1 MLNMKSGENTDRK
14 ELDKQEALDILQNKL
29 NEAEISIQKE
39 GTISAEELE
48 AELQDILLRVEDDV
62 KNERVDSIEN
72 TFRDRKSTRLN
83 SSHVALSRM
92 PSSA

>member
-48 AELQDILLRVEDDV
+48 AELQDFLLRVEDDV

-72 TFRDRKSTRLN
+72 TFSDVRKML
-83 SSHVALSRM
+83 
-92 PSSA
+92 

>member
-1 MLNMKSGENTDRK
+1 MKKTKIIFEGEKNMLNMKSGENTDRK
-14 ELDKQEALDILQNKL
+14 ELDKQETLDILQNKL

-72 TFRDRKSTRLN
+72 TFSDVRKML
-83 SSHVALSRM
+83 
-92 PSSA
+92 

>member
-1 MLNMKSGENTDRK
+1 MKKTKIIFEGEKNMLNMKSGENTDRK

-29 NEAEISIQKE
+29 NEAEITIQKE

-72 TFRDRKSTRLN
+72 TFSDVIKML
-83 SSHVALSRM
+83 
-92 PSSA
+92 

>member
-39 GTISAEELE
+39 GTISVEELE

-72 TFRDRKSTRLN
+72 TFSDVRKML
-83 SSHVALSRM
+83 
-92 PSSA
+92 

>member
-1 MLNMKSGENTDRK
+1 MKKTKIIFEGEKNMLNMKSGENTDRK

-62 KNERVDSIEN
+62 KNERVDSLEN
-72 TFRDRKSTRLN
+72 TFSDVRKML
-83 SSHVALSRM
+83 
-92 PSSA
+92 

>member
-1 MLNMKSGENTDRK
+1 MKKTKIIFEGEKNMLNMKSGENTDRK

-72 TFRDRKSTRLN
+72 TFSDVRKRL
-83 SSHVALSRM
+83 
-92 PSSA
+92 

>member
-1 MLNMKSGENTDRK
+1 MKKTKIIFEGEKNMPNMKSGENTDRK

-48 AELQDILLRVEDDV
+48 AELQDILLRAEDDV

-72 TFRDRKSTRLN
+72 TFSDVRKML
-83 SSHVALSRM
+83 
-92 PSSA
+92 

>member
-1 MLNMKSGENTDRK
+1 MSDMKSSEKTDRN

-48 AELQDILLRVEDDV
+48 AELQDILLRAEADV

-72 TFRDRKSTRLN
+72 TFSDVRKML
-83 SSHVALSRM
+83 
-92 PSSA
+92 

>member
-48 AELQDILLRVEDDV
+48 AELQDILLRVEGDV

-72 TFRDRKSTRLN
+72 TFSDVRKML
-83 SSHVALSRM
+83 
-92 PSSA
+92 

>member
-39 GTISAEELE
+39 GTISAEERE

-72 TFRDRKSTRLN
+72 TFSDVRKML
-83 SSHVALSRM
+83 
-92 PSSA
+92 

>member
-1 MLNMKSGENTDRK
+1 MPDMKSSENADRK
-14 ELDKQEALDILQNKL
+14 ELNKQEALDILQNKL

-48 AELQDILLRVEDDV
+48 TELQDILLRAENDV

-72 TFRDRKSTRLN
+72 TFSDVRKML
-83 SSHVALSRM
+83 
-92 PSSA
+92 

>member
-48 AELQDILLRVEDDV
+48 AELQDILFRVEDDV

-72 TFRDRKSTRLN
+72 TFSDVRKML
-83 SSHVALSRM
+83 
-92 PSSA
+92 

>member
-1 MLNMKSGENTDRK
+1 MKKTKIIFEGEKNMLNMKSGENTDRK
-14 ELDKQEALDILQNKL
+14 ELDKQEALDLLQNKL

-72 TFRDRKSTRLN
+72 TFSDVRKML
-83 SSHVALSRM
+83 
-92 PSSA
+92 

>member
-48 AELQDILLRVEDDV
+48 AELPDILLRVEDDV

-72 TFRDRKSTRLN
+72 TFSDVRKML
-83 SSHVALSRM
+83 
-92 PSSA
+92 

>member
-1 MLNMKSGENTDRK
+1 M
-14 ELDKQEALDILQNKL
+14 QNKL

-72 TFRDRKSTRLN
+72 TFSDVRKML
-83 SSHVALSRM
+83 
-92 PSSA
+92 

>member
-1 MLNMKSGENTDRK
+1 MKKTKIIFEGEKNMLNMKSGENTDRK

-62 KNERVDSIEN
+62 QNERVDSIEN
-72 TFRDRKSTRLN
+72 TFSDVRKML
-83 SSHVALSRM
+83 
-92 PSSA
+92 

>member
-1 MLNMKSGENTDRK
+1 MKKTKIIFEGEKNMLNMKSGENTDRK

-48 AELQDILLRVEDDV
+48 AELQDILLRVEEDV

-72 TFRDRKSTRLN
+72 TFSDVRKML
-83 SSHVALSRM
+83 
-92 PSSA
+92 

>member
-1 MLNMKSGENTDRK
+1 MKKTKIIFEGEKNMLNMKSGENTDRK

-48 AELQDILLRVEDDV
+48 AELQNILLRVEDDV

-72 TFRDRKSTRLN
+72 TFSDVRKML
-83 SSHVALSRM
+83 
-92 PSSA
+92 

>member
-48 AELQDILLRVEDDV
+48 AELQDIL
-62 KNERVDSIEN
+62 
-72 TFRDRKSTRLN
+72 FKSR
-83 SSHVALSRM
+83 R
-92 PSSA
+92 

>member
-1 MLNMKSGENTDRK
+1 MKKTKIIFEGEKNMLNMKSGENTDRK

-48 AELQDILLRVEDDV
+48 AELQDILLRVEDDD

-72 TFRDRKSTRLN
+72 TFSDVRKML
-83 SSHVALSRM
+83 
-92 PSSA
+92 

>member
-1 MLNMKSGENTDRK
+1 MKKTKIIFEGEKKMLNMKSGENTDIK

-72 TFRDRKSTRLN
+72 TFSDVRKML
-83 SSHVALSRM
+83 
-92 PSSA
+92 

>member
-1 MLNMKSGENTDRK
+1 MKKTKIIFEGEKNMLNMKSGENTDRK

-29 NEAEISIQKE
+29 TEAEISIQKE

-72 TFRDRKSTRLN
+72 TFSDVRKML
-83 SSHVALSRM
+83 
-92 PSSA
+92 

>member
-48 AELQDILLRVEDDV
+48 AELQDILLRVEEDV

-72 TFRDRKSTRLN
+72 TFSDVRKML
-83 SSHVALSRM
+83 
-92 PSSA
+92 

>member
-1 MLNMKSGENTDRK
+1 MKKTKIIFEGEKNMLNMKSGENTDRK

-29 NEAEISIQKE
+29 NEAEISIHKE

-72 TFRDRKSTRLN
+72 TFSDVRKML
-83 SSHVALSRM
+83 
-92 PSSA
+92 

>member
-1 MLNMKSGENTDRK
+1 MKKTKIIFEGEKNMLNMKSGENTDRK

-39 GTISAEELE
+39 GTLSAEELE

-72 TFRDRKSTRLN
+72 TFSDVRKML
-83 SSHVALSRM
+83 
-92 PSSA
+92 

>member
-1 MLNMKSGENTDRK
+1 MKKTKIIFEGEKNILNMKSGENTDRK

-72 TFRDRKSTRLN
+72 TFSDVRKML
-83 SSHVALSRM
+83 
-92 PSSA
+92 

>member
-1 MLNMKSGENTDRK
+1 MKKTKIIFEGEKNMLNMKSGENTYRK

-72 TFRDRKSTRLN
+72 TFSDVRKML
-83 SSHVALSRM
+83 
-92 PSSA
+92 

>member
-1 MLNMKSGENTDRK
+1 MLKKTKIIFEGEKNMLNMKSGENTDRK

-72 TFRDRKSTRLN
+72 TFSDVRKML
-83 SSHVALSRM
+83 
-92 PSSA
+92 

>member
-1 MLNMKSGENTDRK
+1 MKKTKIIFEGEKNMLNMKSGENTDRK

-39 GTISAEELE
+39 GKISAEELE

-72 TFRDRKSTRLN
+72 TFSDVRKML
-83 SSHVALSRM
+83 
-92 PSSA
+92 

>member
-1 MLNMKSGENTDRK
+1 MKKTKIILEGEKNMSDMKSSEKTDRN

-48 AELQDILLRVEDDV
+48 AELQDILLRAEADV

-72 TFRDRKSTRLN
+72 TFSDVRKML
-83 SSHVALSRM
+83 
-92 PSSA
+92 

>member
-48 AELQDILLRVEDDV
+48 AELQNILLRVEDDV

-72 TFRDRKSTRLN
+72 TFSDVRKML
-83 SSHVALSRM
+83 
-92 PSSA
+92 

>member
-1 MLNMKSGENTDRK
+1 MKKTKIIFEGEKNMLNMKSGENTDRK

-72 TFRDRKSTRLN
+72 TFSDVRKML
-83 SSHVALSRM
+83 
-92 PSSA
+92 

>member
-14 ELDKQEALDILQNKL
+14 KLDKQEALDILQNKL

-72 TFRDRKSTRLN
+72 TFSDVRKML
-83 SSHVALSRM
+83 
-92 PSSA
+92 

>member
-1 MLNMKSGENTDRK
+1 MSDMKSSEKTDRN
-14 ELDKQEALDILQNKL
+14 ELDKQEALNILQNKL

-48 AELQDILLRVEDDV
+48 AELQDILLRAEADV

-72 TFRDRKSTRLN
+72 TFSDVRKML
-83 SSHVALSRM
+83 
-92 PSSA
+92 

>member
-48 AELQDILLRVEDDV
+48 AELQDILLGVEDDV

-72 TFRDRKSTRLN
+72 TFSDVRKML
-83 SSHVALSRM
+83 
-92 PSSA
+92 

>member
-1 MLNMKSGENTDRK
+1 MKKTKIIFEGEKNMLNMKSGENTDRK

-48 AELQDILLRVEDDV
+48 AELQDILLRIEDDV

-72 TFRDRKSTRLN
+72 TFSDVRKML
-83 SSHVALSRM
+83 
-92 PSSA
+92 